1 MLRRRKS
8 PSCHSSPHSPL
19 PVMFTPLLCSVSIVT
34 VETNGWFPRQGQV
47 WSGRSTPVTAQNSVG
62 QSSQVSTRP
71 RPFQHFL
78 ISHHHH
84 HTTLLL
90 NNSHK
95 HNLNFADNRNP
106 PGPGRL

>member
-8 PSCHSSPHSPL
+8 PSCHSSPHSPH

-62 QSSQVSTRP
+62 QSSQVKSAQDQDHSNT
-71 RPFQHFL
+71 FL
-78 ISHHHH
+78 SPTTT
-84 HTTLLL
+84 TTLH
-90 NNSHK
+90 SS
-95 HNLNFADNRNP
+95 
-106 PGPGRL
+106 